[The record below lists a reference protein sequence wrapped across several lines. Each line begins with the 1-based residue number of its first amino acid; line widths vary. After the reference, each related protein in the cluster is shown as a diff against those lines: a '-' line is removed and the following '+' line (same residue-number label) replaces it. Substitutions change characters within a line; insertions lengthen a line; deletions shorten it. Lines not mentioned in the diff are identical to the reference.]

1 MKRIALV
8 AVAALIVGAGGIF
21 TATQVDA
28 WGATGH
34 RFVGV
39 AAMRGLSDELPA
51 FLRDPGAAALLLPTR

>member
-8 AVAALIVGAGGIF
+8 AAAALIVGAGGIF

-34 RFVGV
+34 RFVGH
-39 AAMRGLSDELPA
+39 
-51 FLRDPGAAALLLPTR
+51 